1 MAQLTSSSAGA
12 RTRARTRTGVPGG
25 GLLLWIV
32 LLLAV
37 IYLVL
42 PLLATIGFSL
52 AKVWSRTIFPDGY
65 TFQWYRE
72 AVDDPRFR
80 LTAMR
85 TLKVTIATSIASP
98 LIVAPAVIYVHLRDQ
113 KYKPWLEFLSIVPW
127 ALPGV
132 VLALAMIRAYISPYN
147 LNRPFLLVMTYV
159 LISLPFM
166 FRAIDA
172 GLSAINAR
180 TLAEAAQVLGS
191 GWLDITRRVLIP
203 NILSGILSGILLVSA
218 VASGEF
224 ALANLM
230 VGFGWKTFPIYQA
243 QAQSED
249 GRIGSALAVMGLA
262 FTFLTSMALIF
273 MTTRNRRGRNAG
285 VTAAANK

>member
-1 MAQLTSSSAGA
+1 M
-12 RTRARTRTGVPGG
+12 RGG
-25 GLLLWIV
+25 DILLWII
-32 LLLAV
+32 LILAL
-37 IYLVL
+37 IYLIL

-52 AKVWSRTIFPDGY
+52 AKVWSRTILPDGY

-72 AVDDPRFR
+72 SVDDPRFQT
-80 LTAMR
+80 TALR
-85 TLKVTIATSIASP
+85 TLKVTLATSILSP
-98 LIVAPAVIYVHLRDQ
+98 LIVAPAVIYVHLRSP
-113 KYKPWLEFLSIVPW
+113 KLKPWLEFLSIVPW

-147 LNRPFLLVMTYV
+147 LNRPFLLVMTYI
-159 LISLPFM
+159 LISLPFV

-172 GLSAINAR
+172 GLASTNAR
-180 TLAEAAQVLGS
+180 VLVEAAQVLGA
-191 GWLDITRRVLIP
+191 GWIDVTRRVLIP
-203 NILSGILSGILLVSA
+203 NIISGILSGVLLVSA

-262 FTFLTSMALIF
+262 FTFVLSMALIF
-273 MTTRNRRGRNAG
+273 LTTRDRRGRSAG

>member
-1 MAQLTSSSAGA
+1 MADLAAPSSSTSRPHG
-12 RTRARTRTGVPGG
+12 RRARRTGDI
-25 GLLLWIV
+25 LLWIILV
-32 LLLAV
+32 LAL
-37 IYLVL
+37 IYLIL
-42 PLLATIGFSL
+42 PLLATIAFSL
-52 AKVWSRTIFPDGY
+52 ARVWSRTILPDGY
-65 TFQWYRE
+65 TLEWYRE
-72 AVDDPRFR
+72 AVGDARFQT
-80 LTAMR
+80 TALR
-85 TLKVTIATSIASP
+85 TLKVTIATSILSP
-98 LIVAPAVIYVHLRDQ
+98 VIVAPAVIFVHLRSPRL
-113 KYKPWLEFLSIVPW
+113 KPWLEFLSIVPW

-147 LNRPFLLVMTYV
+147 LNRPFLLVMTYI

-172 GLSAINAR
+172 GLTSSNVR
-180 TLAEAAQVLGS
+180 GLVEAAQMLGA
-191 GWLDITRRVLIP
+191 GWIDVARRVLVPGIMP
-203 NILSGILSGILLVSA
+203 GILSGVLLVSA

-230 VGFGWKTFPIYQA
+230 VGFGWKTFPVYQA

-262 FTFLTSMALIF
+262 FTFVLSMGLIF
-273 MTTRNRRGRNAG
+273 LTTRDRRGRSAG